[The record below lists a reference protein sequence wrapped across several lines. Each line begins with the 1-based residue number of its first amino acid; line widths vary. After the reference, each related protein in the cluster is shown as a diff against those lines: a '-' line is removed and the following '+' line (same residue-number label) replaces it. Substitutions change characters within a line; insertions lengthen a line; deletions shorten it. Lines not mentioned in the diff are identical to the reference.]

1 MPDIGGVL
9 REEVRSANGLS
20 SSNGDGL
27 NGETL
32 PKPADAEKSPPGEDD
47 IGAVR
52 MWLLVERRF

>member
-32 PKPADAEKSPPGEDD
+32 PKPADAEKSPGGGDD
-47 IGAVR
+47 IGAVHLW
-52 MWLLVERRF
+52 MFVERPF